1 MTEYSEHTILR
12 YNQAITSIRRLYE
25 DNLGKK
31 CKIPECLDE
40 DCDKIIEIIKLNY
53 ELSSI
58 HSFISAVL
66 WELSKQS
73 SYDKD
78 YINNIKD
85 KYRVHGKNIKE
96 IVERSKIGKEFELT
110 EKEKKNFI
118 VWEDILKFR
127 QSLLNN
133 LDKDNY
139 NSMIEFLIISLYTLH
154 PPARADYAYMK
165 LFIDDSF
172 IPENYKENYC
182 VLHTNPRFVF
192 NKYKTAK
199 HRGTLTI
206 KIIPELHD
214 ILLDWTELNKTE
226 YLLSSYI
233 KSKKLSKPFTENT
246 LCRRITLIFQKYLD
260 KSVTINTLRHSFI
273 TFMSKQEIE
282 NYNRKKEN
290 AEKMMHSVS
299 MADTYRR
306 IVY

>member
-31 CKIPECLDE
+31 CKIPECLDD

-73 SYDKD
+73 SYDTD
-78 YINNIKD
+78 YINKIKE
-85 KYRVHGKNIKE
+85 KYRVHGKEIKE
-96 IVERSKIGKEFELT
+96 SVERSKIGKEFELT

-118 VWEDILKFR
+118 IWEDILKFR
-127 QSLLNN
+127 ESLLIN
-133 LDKDNY
+133 LRKDDY

-182 VLHTNPRFVF
+182 VLQTNPRFVF

-199 HRGTLTI
+199 DRGPTII
-206 KIIPELHD
+206 KIFPELHD
-214 ILLDWTELNKTE
+214 ILLDWVELNKSE

-233 KSKKLSKPFTENT
+233 KSKNLSKPFTENT

-273 TFMSKQEIE
+273 SFMSKNDQE
-282 NYNRKKEN
+282 YDRKKEN
-290 AEKMMHSVS
+290 AEKMMHSIS

>member
-25 DNLGKK
+25 DNVGKK

-66 WELSKQS
+66 WELSKKS
-73 SYDKD
+73 SYDTD
-78 YINNIKD
+78 YINKIKD
-85 KYRVHGKNIKE
+85 KYRVHGKEIKE
-96 IVERSKIGKEFELT
+96 SVERSKIGKEFELT
-110 EKEKKNFI
+110 EKEKKNFM

-127 QSLLNN
+127 QSLLND
-133 LDKDNY
+133 LHKDDY
-139 NSMIEFLIISLYTLH
+139 NSMIEFIIISLYTLH
-154 PPARADYAYMK
+154 PPVRADYAYMK

-172 IPENYKENYC
+172 VPENYKENYC
-182 VLHTNPRFVF
+182 VLQTNPRFVF

-199 HRGTLTI
+199 DRGPTII
-206 KIIPELHD
+206 KIVPELHD
-214 ILLDWTELNKTE
+214 ILLDWVEINESE

-233 KSKKLSKPFTENT
+233 KSKNLSKPFTENT

-273 TFMSKQEIE
+273 SFMSKNDQEYDI
-282 NYNRKKEN
+282 KKEN
-290 AEKMMHSVS
+290 ADKMMHSIS
-299 MADTYRR
+299 IADTYRR

>member
-73 SYDKD
+73 SYDTD
-78 YINNIKD
+78 YINKIKE
-85 KYRVHGKNIKE
+85 KYRVHGKEIKE
-96 IVERSKIGKEFELT
+96 SVERSKIGKEFELT
-110 EKEKKNFI
+110 EKEKKNFM

-127 QSLLNN
+127 QSLLIN
-133 LDKDNY
+133 LRKDDY

-154 PPARADYAYMK
+154 PPARADYANMK

-172 IPENYKENYC
+172 VPENYKENYC
-182 VLHTNPRFVF
+182 VLQTNPRFVF

-199 HRGTLTI
+199 DRGPTII
-206 KIIPELHD
+206 KIFPELHD
-214 ILLDWTELNKTE
+214 ILLDWVELNESE

-233 KSKKLSKPFTENT
+233 KSKNLSKPFTENT

-273 TFMSKQEIE
+273 SFMSKNDQE
-282 NYNRKKEN
+282 YDRKKEN

>member
-1 MTEYSEHTILR
+1 MTDYSEHTILR
-12 YNQAITSIRRLYE
+12 YNQAITSIKRLYE
-25 DNLGKK
+25 DNFGKK
-31 CKIPECLDE
+31 CKIPECLDD
-40 DCDKIIEIIKLNY
+40 DCDKIIDIIKLNY

-73 SYDKD
+73 SYDTD
-78 YINNIKD
+78 YINKIKD
-85 KYRVHGKNIKE
+85 KYRVHAKEIKE
-96 IVERSKIGKEFELT
+96 TVERSKIGKEFELT
-110 EKEKKNFI
+110 EKEKKNFM

-133 LDKDNY
+133 LHKDNY

-182 VLHTNPRFVF
+182 VLQTNPRFVF

-199 HRGTLTI
+199 DRGPTII
-206 KIIPELHD
+206 KIVPELHD
-214 ILLDWTELNKTE
+214 ILLDWIEFNESE

-233 KSKKLSKPFTENT
+233 QSKKLYKPFTENT
-246 LCRRITLIFQKYLD
+246 LCKRITLIFQKYLD

-273 TFMSKQEIE
+273 SFMSKNDQE
-282 NYNRKKEN
+282 YNRKKEN
-290 AEKMMHSVS
+290 SEKMMHSLS